1 MSKIQAETPITL
13 EQEIV
18 AALADADVKSSDL
31 SALIE
36 RTEAAIPETD
46 QAAETARSKARDPV
60 LSPDAKAAREVM
72 AAAQFDRDRL
82 HTLLP
87 RLQGRLQQIQA
98 AERAARWEADFE
110 QVEARRNELAQEFAA
125 TYPRFA
131 AQLVELFSRAEAV
144 DKEVSRVNGSAP
156 AGEHRRLLGVELSA
170 RGLDG
175 FTRDEPSIARAVQL
189 PDFERSAVLAWPPP
203 KPSMAVQVAT
213 SMTYGSHPSA
223 NWWEE
228 SKERAQAMRED
239 HERVIAYY
247 DAMAQ
252 QREKSEADEA
262 QKRGKGAA
270 A

>member
-1 MSKIQAETPITL
+1 MSTTL
-13 EQEIV
+13 EQRI
-18 AALADADVKSSDL
+18 ATALSSDTTSDVVEKLITEVEVTAVTADA
-31 SALIE
+31 
-36 RTEAAIPETD
+36 
-46 QAAETARSKARDPV
+46 AAERAGDRALDPTV
-60 LSPDAKAAREVM
+60 IDPATRREAEDAA
-72 AAAQFDRDRL
+72 FTRDRL
-82 HTLLP
+82 RAALP
-87 RLQGRLQQIQA
+87 RLQERLQQIQA
-98 AERAARWEADFE
+98 AEYAARWEAEFE
-110 QVEARRNELAQEFAA
+110 QVEGRRNELAQEFAA

-228 SKERAQAMRED
+228 SKERAQAMRAD

>member
-1 MSKIQAETPITL
+1 MLML

-18 AALADADVKSSDL
+18 AALADANISSNDL
-31 SALIE
+31 SSLIE
-36 RTEAAIPETD
+36 RTEAAIA
-46 QAAETARSKARDPV
+46 QADAAAIAERTKALDPV
-60 LSPDAKAAREVM
+60 LSPDAKAAREAM
-72 AAAQFDRDRL
+72 AAAEFNRDRL

-87 RLQGRLQQIQA
+87 RLQERLQQIQA
-98 AERAARWEADFE
+98 AEYAARWEADFE
-110 QVEARRNELAQEFAA
+110 QVEARRNELVQEYAA
-125 TYPRFA
+125 TYPRLV
-131 AQLVELFSRAEAV
+131 AQLVDLFERIEAV
-144 DKEVSRVNGSAP
+144 DKEASRINGSAP
-156 AGEHRRLLGVELSA
+156 SCEHRRLLGVELSA